1 MKTKKPDAD
10 IRRSLSKRWYAM
22 ISRCTD
28 PAHQQY
34 QKYGAVGV
42 KVCRAWLDKE
52 TFIRDCKTLP
62 GYDPVAILK
71 NSLHLD
77 KDSLKKGNKIYSP
90 STCAFISITENN
102 KVKPSQMVVFIA
114 TSPEGKEYIVK
125 NQSEFAAKHD
135 LRQSTISDCLKGR
148 VKRHRGWT
156 FRYKE

>member
-28 PAHQQY
+28 PKHPQY
-34 QKYGAVGV
+34 PKYGAVGV

-52 TFIRDCKTLP
+52 VFIRDCKNLL
-62 GYDPVAILK
+62 GYDPKAILR

-77 KDSLKKGNKIYSP
+77 KDSLKKGNKMYSP
-90 STCAFISITENN
+90 STCVFICISENN
-102 KVKPSQMVVFIA
+102 KVKPSQMLEFIA
-114 TSPEGKEYIVK
+114 VSPEGVEYTVN
-125 NQSEFAAKHD
+125 NQSEFATEYD